1 MSGSR
6 LSGKALL
13 GFGAYDFS
21 NSGYV
26 LIFQSFLFPLFF
38 AAEVAEWFGEPER
51 VWGIVVAASTVLAV
65 IVAPRIGAV
74 GDQVGKGRVFLA
86 CVLVTGLG
94 ALAVSLGGSLSPAIV
109 VFGFLAFNAVFE
121 TSQALYDS
129 FLKELADNLRD
140 TVRLSTFGW
149 GFGYLGG
156 ALFAGVYLWLDS
168 MQVDQGAML
177 AIFACAFLLLS
188 LPACRFLW
196 TKEKRPP
203 LTKTVGGGRGLM
215 EVIRSVFVLRTK
227 SPIAFRHLVVYWL
240 VVDAVAGV
248 MYFAPL
254 FLTTEVGLSMTT
266 VGSLLLASQ
275 LLAAPATYVVGL
287 AAIRWGLVLVIR
299 LTLVGWIVALIGI
312 FMSTTVGDVVLAM
325 VPMVMVI
332 GSTQALLRA
341 HFSQHVSRAS
351 AGEGFGY
358 YAIAQKSAAVLTPLL
373 VSAIATITGSLRPA
387 FAVLALVIF
396 LAAWVAAR
404 LPGGSS
410 VDDAVAAK

>member
-1 MSGSR
+1 MSGSKPGGR
-6 LSGKALL
+6 AFL

-38 AAEVAEWFGEPER
+38 AAEVAEWFGEPEQ
-51 VWGIVVAASTVLAV
+51 VWGIVVAASTVIAV

-74 GDQVGKGRVFLA
+74 ADQIGKGPVFLA
-86 CVLVTGLG
+86 SVLFTGLG
-94 ALAVSLGGSLSPAIV
+94 ALAVSLSGSLSPAFV
-109 VFGFLAFNAVFE
+109 LFGFLVFNAVFE

-129 FLKELADNLRD
+129 FLKELADNLRE

-156 ALFAGVYLWLDS
+156 ALFAGAYLWLDT
-168 MQVDQGAML
+168 MQVDMASML
-177 AIFACAFLLLS
+177 ALFAGAFLLLS
-188 LPACRFLW
+188 LPACKFLW
-196 TKEKRPP
+196 TKERRPAP
-203 LTKTVGGGRGLM
+203 AKTGGGGRGLM
-215 EVIRSVFVLRTK
+215 VGLRSVFVLRTK

-248 MYFAPL
+248 MYFTPL
-254 FLTTEVGLSMTT
+254 FLTTEVGLSLTT

-275 LLAAPATYVVGL
+275 LLAAPATYLVGL
-287 AAIRWGLVLVIR
+287 AAIKWGLVLVIR

-312 FMSTTVGDVVLAM
+312 FMSTTVGDVILAM

-341 HFSQHVSRAS
+341 HFSQHVSRDS
-351 AGEGFGY
+351 AAEGFGY
-358 YAIAQKSAAVLTPLL
+358 DAVAQKSAAVVTPLL

-404 LPGGSS
+404 LPGNS
-410 VDDAVAAK
+410 VVGNAGVAK